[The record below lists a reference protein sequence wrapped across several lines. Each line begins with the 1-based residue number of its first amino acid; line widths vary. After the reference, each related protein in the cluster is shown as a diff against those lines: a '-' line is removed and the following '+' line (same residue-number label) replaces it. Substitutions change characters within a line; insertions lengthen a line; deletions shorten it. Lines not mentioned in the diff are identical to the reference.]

1 MARPKSENPTE
12 LELEILKILWDTA
25 PLSVRDVRERLEKNG
40 RQLTHS
46 SVITMLN
53 IMVRKEYLKRE
64 KEGKAFLFSPTE
76 SKQDVTGGIVGD
88 VVSRLFGGSTS
99 AMMLN
104 LLETGEL
111 DADEL
116 GEIRKLI
123 NRKVKE
129 QKK

>member
-1 MARPKSENPTE
+1 M
-12 LELEILKILWDTA
+12 
-25 PLSVRDVRERLEKNG
+25 RDVREHLEANG
-40 RQLTHS
+40 RKLTHS

-53 IMVRKEYLKRE
+53 IMVRKGYLKRE
-64 KEGKAFLFSPTE
+64 KEGKAFLFTPTGTQ
-76 SKQDVTGGIVGD
+76 QDITGGIVGD
-88 VVSRLFGGSTS
+88 LVSRVFGGSTS

-111 DADEL
+111 DVDEL
-116 GEIRKLI
+116 SEIRKLI